1 MGVMGKKEMKGRKCL
16 QVYFQIWVWPALV
29 QLFLPSAV
37 IAEGPLLDD
46 WHDVWIFRFLVNML
60 GYATIIVPGY
70 FLISYF
76 KRSNY
81 LDRGSGLCY
90 PLIKTC
96 VFGGEDK
103 SVLLD
108 DVSVSSRNEPD
119 SGSSLKQA
127 LKLIFCA
134 AGLQVAWCPTR
145 TGLLAT
151 LTRDSNIIRLYDMQH
166 TPTPIGDETEPTI
179 IERSVQPCESQI
191 GSFAWHPS
199 SQNRMVVVSAANR
212 VMTDFT
218 VFERI
223 SLAWSSTASL
233 MWACGRH
240 LYNCVEDLAE
250 GEDSAA
256 EKDIATKMR
265 ERAQS
270 RYGHDTVQVWR
281 NHLLAGGNDPQL
293 RSLWF
298 DLSYILS
305 V

>member
-1 MGVMGKKEMKGRKCL
+1 M
-16 QVYFQIWVWPALV
+16 
-29 QLFLPSAV
+29 
-37 IAEGPLLDD
+37 
-46 WHDVWIFRFLVNML
+46 
-60 GYATIIVPGY
+60 
-70 FLISYF
+70 
-76 KRSNY
+76 
-81 LDRGSGLCY
+81 
-90 PLIKTC
+90 
-96 VFGGEDK
+96 
-103 SVLLD
+103 
-108 DVSVSSRNEPD
+108 
-119 SGSSLKQA
+119 
-127 LKLIFCA
+127 
-134 AGLQVAWCPTR
+134 AWCPTR

-199 SQNRMVVVSAANR
+199 TQNRMVVVSAANR

-223 SLAWSSTASL
+223 SLAWSSTTSL

-240 LYNCVEDLAE
+240 LYDCLEDGGADGGVE
-250 GEDSAA
+250 SAI

-265 ERAQS
+265 QRAES

-293 RSLWF
+293 KCLWF
-298 DLSYILS
+298 DLFYILFPKRQEAAS
-305 V
+305 LHLIVVLI

>member
-1 MGVMGKKEMKGRKCL
+1 M
-16 QVYFQIWVWPALV
+16 
-29 QLFLPSAV
+29 
-37 IAEGPLLDD
+37 
-46 WHDVWIFRFLVNML
+46 
-60 GYATIIVPGY
+60 
-70 FLISYF
+70 
-76 KRSNY
+76 
-81 LDRGSGLCY
+81 
-90 PLIKTC
+90 
-96 VFGGEDK
+96 
-103 SVLLD
+103 
-108 DVSVSSRNEPD
+108 
-119 SGSSLKQA
+119 
-127 LKLIFCA
+127 
-134 AGLQVAWCPTR
+134 AWCPTR

-199 SQNRMVVVSAANR
+199 SQNRMVVVSATNR

-223 SLAWSSTASL
+223 SLAWSSTTSL

-240 LYNCVEDLAE
+240 LYECVEDSAE
-250 GEDSAA
+250 GVESMI

-281 NHLLAGGNDPQL
+281 NHLLAGGKDAQL
-293 RSLWF
+293 KSLWH
-298 DLSYILS
+298 DLFYILS
-305 V
+305 GDEMVEISARWLIDNLFNGREKQSATC

>member
-1 MGVMGKKEMKGRKCL
+1 M
-16 QVYFQIWVWPALV
+16 
-29 QLFLPSAV
+29 
-37 IAEGPLLDD
+37 
-46 WHDVWIFRFLVNML
+46 
-60 GYATIIVPGY
+60 
-70 FLISYF
+70 SY
-76 KRSNY
+76 
-81 LDRGSGLCY
+81 
-90 PLIKTC
+90 I
-96 VFGGEDK
+96 
-103 SVLLD
+103 
-108 DVSVSSRNEPD
+108 
-119 SGSSLKQA
+119 
-127 LKLIFCA
+127 
-134 AGLQVAWCPTR
+134 LQVAWCPTR

-223 SLAWSSTASL
+223 SLAWSSTTSL

-240 LYNCVEDLAE
+240 LYDCAEDGTE
-250 GEDSAA
+250 GLENAI

-265 ERAQS
+265 ERALS
-270 RYGHDTVQVWR
+270 RYGHDTVHVWR

-293 RSLWF
+293 KSLWY
-298 DLSYILS
+298 DLYYILCDLL

>member
-1 MGVMGKKEMKGRKCL
+1 MK
-16 QVYFQIWVWPALV
+16 
-29 QLFLPSAV
+29 
-37 IAEGPLLDD
+37 PL
-46 WHDVWIFRFLVNML
+46 H
-60 GYATIIVPGY
+60 
-70 FLISYF
+70 
-76 KRSNY
+76 
-81 LDRGSGLCY
+81 
-90 PLIKTC
+90 
-96 VFGGEDK
+96 
-103 SVLLD
+103 
-108 DVSVSSRNEPD
+108 
-119 SGSSLKQA
+119 
-127 LKLIFCA
+127 
-134 AGLQVAWCPTR
+134 AGLLSFQVAWCPTR

-199 SQNRMVVVSAANR
+199 TQNRMVVVSAANR

-223 SLAWSSTASL
+223 SLAWSSTTSL

-240 LYNCVEDLAE
+240 LYDCVED
-250 GEDSAA
+250 GGTDGGVI

-265 ERAQS
+265 QRAES

-293 RSLWF
+293 KCLWF
-298 DLSYILS
+298 DLFYILFS
-305 V
+305 KLYRHVDVAAFALQCRQIQSTPVLYEF